1 MFSSQMDL
9 YCRLPVSREVLVSRP
24 DEVVLL
30 DRLFRTMSPLEA
42 TGSDGNRSIWIRL
55 ERGGP
60 EDWCPY
66 EEWKEDCAYDSEDT
80 SREAWLDEWK
90 SWNPYECEW
99 YRIWIA
105 EHDGYRCMGVTNSLV
120 VEYDPRPH
128 PVTWANHPEPEG
140 RLVRFFSLLIPEV
153 EKAVKMVADDTYRGF
168 LLSGLPYRHRWGRI
182 LRRDLWDC
190 LEGSRERSM
199 QGLTPDEIEDFR
211 RELAAGCWQYGE
223 VPPIKDMTARVW
235 FHMIALGYDAIGN
248 YRAKD
253 EGDARRFEATT
264 FCKSSGIF
272 DIDPDSSEEFRKWL
286 KGDTWMGGHPF
297 EVVLGGSSTRVSL
310 YVRSDEEGFHVC
322 VSTGVSWGE
331 AVRFFLAI
339 RKAGYPVGIHD
350 GEAFLAA
357 LDGIDNVGIVPDDPF
372 PRHCSHLFEDCK
384 VISFLSIE
392 GELEGNEELL
402 RKAYWY
408 EPYVSVPARE

>member
-9 YCRLPVSREVLVSRP
+9 YCWLPVSREVLVSRP

-66 EEWKEDCAYDSEDT
+66 EEWKEDCA
-80 SREAWLDEWK
+80 
-90 SWNPYECEW
+90 
-99 YRIWIA
+99 
-105 EHDGYRCMGVTNSLV
+105 RCMGVTNSLV

-190 LEGSRERSM
+190 LEGSRE
-199 QGLTPDEIEDFR
+199 DEIEDFR

>member
-30 DRLFRTMSPLEA
+30 DRLFRAMSPLEA

-128 PVTWANHPEPEG
+128 PVTWATHPEPEG
-140 RLVRFFSLLIPEV
+140 RLVRFFSLLIPEQIFALFDADS
-153 EKAVKMVADDTYRGF
+153 ELMKAGVTALRIISLGFLVSSVGVIYSGTFEAIGNGRNSLIISLLRQFVITIPLSF
-168 LLSGLPYRHRWGRI
+168 LLSKVWGPS
-182 LRRDLWDC
+182 
-190 LEGSRERSM
+190 G
-199 QGLTPDEIEDFR
+199 
-211 RELAAGCWQYGE
+211 
-223 VPPIKDMTARVW
+223 VW
-235 FHMIALGYDAIGN
+235 L
-248 YRAKD
+248 
-253 EGDARRFEATT
+253 
-264 FCKSSGIF
+264 S
-272 DIDPDSSEEFRKWL
+272 
-286 KGDTWMGGHPF
+286 
-297 EVVLGGSSTRVSL
+297 
-310 YVRSDEEGFHVC
+310 
-322 VSTGVSWGE
+322 
-331 AVRFFLAI
+331 
-339 RKAGYPVGIHD
+339 
-350 GEAFLAA
+350 
-357 LDGIDNVGIVPDDPF
+357 F
-372 PRHCSHLFEDCK
+372 PA
-384 VISFLSIE
+384 
-392 GELEGNEELL
+392 GELCASITGILL
-402 RKAYWY
+402 LNHY
-408 EPYVSVPARE
+408 ENGILSPFLRSAKKERQRT